1 MAHYSIEISFDEVH
15 SLMCGGLS
23 CLEHSPLDG
32 LSNSFSSTEAAT
44 LSSSTTAHETFE
56 RRMRDSNAGPIF
68 KPRRGPGRPR
78 KLSIR
83 NNAQHE
89 APSTT
94 HFPCHPRKACF
105 TNGADLIPVTKPR
118 RGPGRPRK
126 SPAVVEVQTTVASS
140 APCRGRPRRVS
151 IPSTKATSTTRSGR
165 IVKPTSDAGG
175 R

>member
-1 MAHYSIEISFDEVH
+1 MAHCSIEVSFDEVH

-23 CLEHSPLDG
+23 CLEHTPLDG

-44 LSSSTTAHETFE
+44 LDSSTTALETFE
-56 RRMRDSNAGPIF
+56 RRMRDGNAGPIY
-68 KPRRGPGRPR
+68 KPRRVPGRPG

-83 NNAQHE
+83 NNAQYE

-94 HFPCHPRKACF
+94 HLPCHPSKACF
-105 TNGADLIPVTKPR
+105 TSSTGLTPVTKPR

-126 SPAVVEVQTTVASS
+126 SPAVVEAQTTVASS
-140 APCRGRPRRVS
+140 APCRRRPRRVS
-151 IPSTKATSTTRSGR
+151 IPFTKATSTTRNGR
-165 IVKPTSDAGG
+165 IVKPTRYAVC